1 MKLLAI
7 IISIIIMNSCS
18 SVKKNKITMKAKE
31 TDKDIVMLNFKSGPP
46 TIIYKT
52 KKDYNK
58 FVPVILSEDKSKIVS
73 YPHPSD
79 ILVNDKFSYPTQ
91 LEKGYLLDNRGINN
105 NVAFLSM
112 TYEEYS
118 KLEKAPLLEELFSM
132 IIDKAPLVEIYNCG
146 NRYTFKNEI
155 SVDLNKLII
164 NNELTRCKCLMKE

>member
-1 MKLLAI
+1 MKSLII
-7 IISIIIMNSCS
+7 IISILIMNSCS
-18 SVKKNKITMKAKE
+18 SVKNNKIAMKAKE
-31 TDKDIVMLNFKSGPP
+31 TDKDKVILNFKAGPP

-73 YPHPSD
+73 YPHPTD

-91 LEKGYLLDNRGINN
+91 LEKGYLLDNRGINKN
-105 NVAFLSM
+105 AAFLNM

-118 KLEKAPLLEELFSM
+118 KLETAPLLEKLFSM
-132 IIDKAPLVEIYNCG
+132 IVDNDPLIEIYNCG

-155 SVDLNKLII
+155 SDLNKLIN
-164 NNELTRCKCLMKE
+164 NNELMRCKCLTK